1 LPEAPPPAHPLLSLA
16 EKALREW
23 RPGIGSQ
30 PRRAWQA
37 QRRGPQ
43 DRSTGSQGSAEER
56 SHGRADGR
64 TRRFKK
70 KSWPDLN
77 GQWTAHDIRDQVIDF
92 INRWT
97 GKTEIPAS
105 RFVGWLGISSSKFYD
120 WKTRYGKVNEHNAWI
135 PRDHWLDDWEKKA
148 ILDFELLYPLEGYRR
163 LTFMMLD
170 ADVVAVSPSS
180 VYRVLKAAGRIELFN
195 GSPSKKGTG
204 FQHPLK
210 AHEHWH
216 VDISY
221 INISGTFYYLASLLD
236 GYSRSIVHFEIHES
250 MTEQQIEI
258 LIQRAREKFPG
269 VNPRIIS
276 DNGPQFI
283 ARDFK
288 QFIRICGMTHVKTSP
303 YYPQSNGKL
312 ERFHKTLKTEC
323 IRPQTPLNLED
334 ARRMVEE
341 YVQHY
346 NNVRLHSAIGYVT
359 PADKLTG
366 REEEIFAARD
376 KKLAEAR
383 EQRRQRRVGIDSTLM
398 PVG

>member
-1 LPEAPPPAHPLLSLA
+1 
-16 EKALREW
+16 
-23 RPGIGSQ
+23 
-30 PRRAWQA
+30 
-37 QRRGPQ
+37 
-43 DRSTGSQGSAEER
+43 
-56 SHGRADGR
+56 
-64 TRRFKK
+64 
-70 KSWPDLN
+70 
-77 GQWTAHDIRDQVIDF
+77 
-92 INRWT
+92 
-97 GKTEIPAS
+97 
-105 RFVGWLGISSSKFYD
+105 
-120 WKTRYGKVNEHNAWI
+120 
-135 PRDHWLDDWEKKA
+135 
-148 ILDFELLYPLEGYRR
+148 
-163 LTFMMLD
+163 MMLD

-195 GSPSKKGTG
+195 GAPSKKGTG

-258 LIQRAREKFPG
+258 LVQRAREKFPG

-341 YVQHY
+341 YVLHY
-346 NNVRLHSAIGYVT
+346 NTIRLHSAIGYVT
-359 PADKLTG
+359 PADKLAG
-366 REEEIFAARD
+366 REKEIFAARD

-383 EQRRQRRVGIDSTLM
+383 EQRRQRRTGVDSMPM